1 MSPSPIDD
9 ETVLEELRSVVG
21 WFKDAKVEKKDAAG
35 DILRCVDNDRFTKWT
50 PFLEQMNLHKE
61 GNGYALLRI
70 LGTVKI
76 EKEKGF
82 DTIFFPFRDVEIAG
96 ETVHFGEFVRLTE
109 TQLLTTNLDCLI
121 VVVPALT
128 RDQ

>member
-21 WFKDAKVEKKDAAG
+21 WFKDAKVEKKDAA
-35 DILRCVDNDRFTKWT
+35 
-50 PFLEQMNLHKE
+50 
-61 GNGYALLRI
+61 
-70 LGTVKI
+70 VKI